1 MDNFSHTITSHFTKA
16 FQLHRTGRL
25 HEALACYQLALQD
38 GVTADI
44 LLNVG
49 ALLHELARHSEAL
62 EIYQQ
67 ALKLAPLSPRIH
79 HNRGNTLLAL
89 DRCEEAVTSYRQAA
103 TLLPDSPEPLVP
115 MGMALERLLRHDEA
129 MECYHVALTRD
140 PGCAEAHWNKALL
153 HLKLGQFE
161 KGWDEFKWRWQK
173 KGYTTQ
179 VRDFGVPVW
188 NGEALD
194 GKSILVHTEQAFG
207 DTFQFARYLPLVA
220 ARCGY
225 AILEAPLPL
234 CELLHTMP
242 AVSEVIPTGSPIP
255 RCDRHIPLMS
265 LPGIFGTTVE
275 TIPGKT
281 PYIIPPEGRLDTWKR
296 LLAPYTTFKAGIVW
310 AGRKEPDPRRSC
322 SLTDLAPLATIRG
335 ITFFSLQMGDAA
347 NEISTPPPG
356 MEIVDLTAN
365 IRDFADTAAFIA
377 HLDLVITID
386 TSVAHLSG
394 AMGKPTFVLLPYIAD
409 WRWMLERADSPWYST
424 LRLYRQTT
432 RGSWLEPV
440 KDMVLGLGRI
450 LAGFANGA
458 YQSAMSITP
467 AVANRY
473 EIAVGLMDKQ
483 CFDEAE
489 ELLVQIIQEA
499 SGWSTPIVLLG
510 LNCYHKGNDE
520 RAEQYFRQ
528 AIALDSECTE
538 AYRSLGLLL
547 NEQERFGEAVSQFLM
562 AISLAP
568 NDVGLLR
575 SLADALNGEGNI
587 KDACQWY
594 RKTLSLQPDDVE
606 TLINLG
612 AANELLNQFKEAE
625 QSLLRAI
632 ELAPQDYRPY
642 LNLGGVFLSQ
652 NRLENAERCFQK
664 ALEYR
669 PDDATIRWNL
679 AQVALIRGNYRDG
692 FREFETRFDKKN
704 PVRVNL
710 CGLPLWDGSS
720 LTGKTLLVITEQ
732 AFGDTL
738 QFCRFLPVLAK
749 QGGRVLLLNNLKPL
763 DKLLASLP
771 FTEQVITPGE
781 PLPKC
786 DWAVPMLSIPYLM
799 NTTLE
804 NIPASTPYLFPDI
817 ERCLWWKKYLEDDSG
832 FKVGIAWRGRRK
844 PDPRRSA
851 ELSNFAVL
859 NDVPGISWYSL
870 QVSEG
875 EEVLTGFPAGVKL
888 NDPTALLP
896 DFSET
901 AALMSQLDLVISI
914 DSAVAHLAGA
924 LGRPTWLLLPYSPDW
939 RWMLGRDDS
948 PWYPTM
954 RLFRQPSPGA
964 WEAVFAEV
972 ASALD
977 KLLLPQ

>member
-1 MDNFSHTITSHFTKA
+1 MDNFSQIPTPHFTKA
-16 FQLHRTGRL
+16 LQLHQTGRL
-25 HEALACYQLALQD
+25 LEALACYQRALQD
-38 GVTADI
+38 GVTSDI

-49 ALLHELARHSEAL
+49 ALLHELGRHLEAL

-67 ALKLAPLSPRIH
+67 ALKLAPLSPSIH

-89 DRCEEAVTSYRQAA
+89 DQCEEAVISYRQAA
-103 TLLPDSPEPLVP
+103 ILLPDSPEPLVP

-161 KGWDEFKWRWQK
+161 EGWNEFKWRWQK

-179 VRDFGVPVW
+179 ARDFGVPVW
-188 NGEALD
+188 SGEPLD

-207 DTFQFARYLPLVA
+207 DTIQFARYLPFVA
-220 ARCGY
+220 ARSGY
-225 AILEAPLPL
+225 VILEAPLPL

-242 AVSEVIPTGSPIP
+242 AVLEMVPTGSPTP

-275 TIPGKT
+275 TIPNKT
-281 PYIIPPEGRLDTWKR
+281 PYILPPRERLDTWKR
-296 LLAPYTTFKAGIVW
+296 LLAPYATFKAGIVW

-347 NEISTPPPG
+347 NELSTPPPG
-356 MEIVDLTAN
+356 MKIVDLTAN
-365 IRDFADTAAFIA
+365 IRDFADTAAFIDY
-377 HLDLVITID
+377 LDLVITID

-409 WRWMLERADSPWYST
+409 WRWMLKRPDSPWYPT

-432 RGSWLEPV
+432 RESWLEPV
-440 KDMVLGLGRI
+440 KDMALAVSRM
-450 LAGFANGA
+450 LAGFTHGT
-458 YQSAMSITP
+458 YQSSVGIP
-467 AVANRY
+467 PSVAKRY
-473 EIAVGLMDKQ
+473 EDAVSLMDTQ
-483 CFDEAE
+483 RFDEAE

-499 SGWSTPIVLLG
+499 PGWSTPIVLLG
-510 LNCYHKGNDE
+510 LNNYHKGNAE

-547 NEQERFGEAVSQFLM
+547 NEQERFEEAVSQFLP
-562 AISLAP
+562 AVSLAP
-568 NDVGLLR
+568 NDCGLLR
-575 SLADALNGEGNI
+575 SLADALNGAGNI

-594 RKTLSLQPDDVE
+594 RKTLSMQPDDVE

-612 AANELLNQFKEAE
+612 AVNELLNRFEDAE

-642 LNLGGVFLSQ
+642 LNLGGVLLSQ

-679 AQVALIRGNYRDG
+679 AQIALIRGNYRDG

-710 CGLPLWDGSS
+710 CGLPLWDASS
-720 LTGKTLLVITEQ
+720 LSGKTILVITEQ
-732 AFGDTL
+732 AFGDTV
-738 QFCRFLPVLAK
+738 QFCRFLPLLAK

-763 DKLLASLP
+763 DKLLATVPSL
-771 FTEQVITPGE
+771 EQVIKPGE

-786 DWAVPMLSIPYLM
+786 DWAVPMLSIPYLL
-799 NTTLE
+799 NTTLD
-804 NIPASTPYLFPDI
+804 NIPTSTPYLFPDI
-817 ERCLWWKKYLEDDSG
+817 ERCLWWENYLRGDHG
-832 FKVGIAWRGRRK
+832 FKVGIAWKGRRK

-851 ELSNFAVL
+851 ELDDFAVF
-859 NDVPGISWYSL
+859 NDISGISWYSL
-870 QVSEG
+870 QIPEG
-875 EEVLTGFPAGVKL
+875 EEVLSGFPAGITL
-888 NDPTALLP
+888 NDPTSLLP

-901 AALMSQLDLVISI
+901 AALMSHLDLVISI

-954 RLFRQPSPGA
+954 RIFRQPGPGA

-972 ASALD
+972 ASALK
-977 KLLLPQ
+977 KLRPPQ